1 MKLINIICLLVFIL
15 FGCQSN
21 TSFNYSNSTL
31 LPNASGENNEMLIV
45 MDSTKFKGEIGRL
58 LVGTYGSY
66 IYGLPQPENNF
77 DLIFIRPRNFNS
89 ILKYAKNIVVI
100 FSLEGNSLDSKI
112 LRKEFNKLDVKKKR
126 ELFKTGLLKVRFYLN
141 YIKYEKINKEGKETD
156 LDKYVYKRSENFPY
170 YLNIKFNDE
179 TIKKLEKV
187 KQTEIENSKLAEDDR
202 DYQIED
208 LEMYEDSEIDF
219 SIDFEDDDQDENY

>member
-1 MKLINIICLLVFIL
+1 MKNDDHILSIIEKDLENKLREYIDKRFEIEQKYIELSQIKKDVYKLKDQKTEWEDQHPDLADPQDDFYKTEAFKAFDIVE
-15 FGCQSN
+15 QSG
-21 TSFNYSNSTL
+21 S
-31 LPNASGENNEMLIV
+31 
-45 MDSTKFKGEIGRL
+45 DKGA
-58 LVGTYGSY
+58 VY
-66 IYGLPQPENNF
+66 
-77 DLIFIRPRNFNS
+77 
-89 ILKYAKNIVVI
+89 LKKYKSE
-100 FSLEGNSLDSKI
+100 FSRI
-112 LRKEFNKLDVKKKR
+112 LRKEFNKLGVKKKR

-141 YIKYEKINKEGKETD
+141 YIKYEKINKEGKETE

>member
-1 MKLINIICLLVFIL
+1 MSEKEKIIKIDTIKIIQQDLEDRLNEYINKRYEI
-15 FGCQSN
+15 
-21 TSFNYSNSTL
+21 
-31 LPNASGENNEMLIV
+31 
-45 MDSTKFKGEIGRL
+45 DKKFVELSQIKKD
-58 LVGTYGSY
+58 
-66 IYGLPQPENNF
+66 IYK
-77 DLIFIRPRNFNS
+77 
-89 ILKYAKNIVVI
+89 LKYQKTELEESDPDLVDSDDAYESEAFKSFRIVEEMESDNGQVYLKKYKTD
-100 FSLEGNSLDSKI
+100 FSSI

-141 YIKYEKINKEGKETD
+141 YIKYEKINKEGKETE

-208 LEMYEDSEIDF
+208 LEMYEDSEVDF

>member
-1 MKLINIICLLVFIL
+1 MADDAIEITKIEFIKKDLENKLNEYINKRF
-15 FGCQSN
+15 
-21 TSFNYSNSTL
+21 
-31 LPNASGENNEMLIV
+31 
-45 MDSTKFKGEIGRL
+45 EIDEKYIEL
-58 LVGTYGSY
+58 SQIKKDIYKLKNQKTTWEDDHPDLVGPS
-66 IYGLPQPENNF
+66 PEHVYDPDGAYETEAF
-77 DLIFIRPRNFNS
+77 KDFGIVEES
-89 ILKYAKNIVVI
+89 HSDKGAAYLKKYKSE
-100 FSLEGNSLDSKI
+100 FSRI
-112 LRKEFNKLDVKKKR
+112 LRKEFNKLGVKKKR
-126 ELFKTGLLKVRFYLN
+126 ELFKTGLLKVRFNLN
-141 YIKYEKINKEGKETD
+141 INKYEKINKDGKKTE
-156 LDKYVYKRSENFPY
+156 LDEYVFKRSKNFPY

>member
-1 MKLINIICLLVFIL
+1 MSEKEKIIKIDTIKIIQQDLENRLNEYINKRYEIDKKFVELSQIKKDIYKLKYQKTELEE
-15 FGCQSN
+15 SD
-21 TSFNYSNSTL
+21 
-31 LPNASGENNEMLIV
+31 P
-45 MDSTKFKGEIGRL
+45 
-58 LVGTYGSY
+58 
-66 IYGLPQPENNF
+66 
-77 DLIFIRPRNFNS
+77 DLIDSNDPYETEAFKSFGIVNEIES
-89 ILKYAKNIVVI
+89 DKGQVYLKKYKTE
-100 FSLEGNSLDSKI
+100 FSSI

-141 YIKYEKINKEGKETD
+141 YIKYEKINKEGKETE

>member
-1 MKLINIICLLVFIL
+1 MSEKEKIIKIDTIKIIQQDLEDRLNEYINKRYEIDKKFVELSQIKKDIYKLKYQKTELEE
-15 FGCQSN
+15 SD
-21 TSFNYSNSTL
+21 
-31 LPNASGENNEMLIV
+31 P
-45 MDSTKFKGEIGRL
+45 
-58 LVGTYGSY
+58 
-66 IYGLPQPENNF
+66 
-77 DLIFIRPRNFNS
+77 DLIDSNDPYETEAFKSFGIVDEIES
-89 ILKYAKNIVVI
+89 DKGQVYLKKYKTE
-100 FSLEGNSLDSKI
+100 FSSI

-141 YIKYEKINKEGKETD
+141 YIKYEKINKEGKETE

>member
-1 MKLINIICLLVFIL
+1 
-15 FGCQSN
+15 
-21 TSFNYSNSTL
+21 
-31 LPNASGENNEMLIV
+31 
-45 MDSTKFKGEIGRL
+45 
-58 LVGTYGSY
+58 
-66 IYGLPQPENNF
+66 
-77 DLIFIRPRNFNS
+77 
-89 ILKYAKNIVVI
+89 
-100 FSLEGNSLDSKI
+100 
-112 LRKEFNKLDVKKKR
+112 
-126 ELFKTGLLKVRFYLN
+126 
-141 YIKYEKINKEGKETD
+141 
-156 LDKYVYKRSENFPY
+156 ENFPY

>member
-1 MKLINIICLLVFIL
+1 MSEKEKIIKIDTIKIIQQDLENRLNEYINKRYEIDKKFVELSQIKKDIYKLKYQKTELEE
-15 FGCQSN
+15 SD
-21 TSFNYSNSTL
+21 
-31 LPNASGENNEMLIV
+31 P
-45 MDSTKFKGEIGRL
+45 
-58 LVGTYGSY
+58 
-66 IYGLPQPENNF
+66 
-77 DLIFIRPRNFNS
+77 DLIDSNDPYETEAFKSFGIVDEIES
-89 ILKYAKNIVVI
+89 DKGQVYLKKYKTE
-100 FSLEGNSLDSKI
+100 FSSI

-141 YIKYEKINKEGKETD
+141 YIKYEKINKEGKETE

-179 TIKKLEKV
+179 TIKKIEKV

>member
-1 MKLINIICLLVFIL
+1 MSEKEKIIKIDTIKIIQQDLEDRLNEYINKRYEI
-15 FGCQSN
+15 
-21 TSFNYSNSTL
+21 
-31 LPNASGENNEMLIV
+31 
-45 MDSTKFKGEIGRL
+45 DKKFVELSQIKKD
-58 LVGTYGSY
+58 
-66 IYGLPQPENNF
+66 IYK
-77 DLIFIRPRNFNS
+77 
-89 ILKYAKNIVVI
+89 LKYQKTELEESDPDLVDSDDAYESEAFKSFGIVEETESDNGQVYLKKYKTD
-100 FSLEGNSLDSKI
+100 FSSI

-141 YIKYEKINKEGKETD
+141 YIKYEKINKEGKETE

>member
-1 MKLINIICLLVFIL
+1 MVESDPDLVDSDDAYESEAFKS
-15 FGCQSN
+15 FG
-21 TSFNYSNSTL
+21 
-31 LPNASGENNEMLIV
+31 IV
-45 MDSTKFKGEIGRL
+45 EETESDNGQ
-58 LVGTYGSY
+58 VY
-66 IYGLPQPENNF
+66 
-77 DLIFIRPRNFNS
+77 
-89 ILKYAKNIVVI
+89 LKKYKTD
-100 FSLEGNSLDSKI
+100 FSSI

-141 YIKYEKINKEGKETD
+141 YIKYEKINKEGKETE

>member
-1 MKLINIICLLVFIL
+1 MSEKEKIIKIDTIKIIQQDLEDRLNEYINKRYEIDKKFVELSQIKKDIYKLKYQKTELEE
-15 FGCQSN
+15 SE
-21 TSFNYSNSTL
+21 
-31 LPNASGENNEMLIV
+31 P
-45 MDSTKFKGEIGRL
+45 
-58 LVGTYGSY
+58 
-66 IYGLPQPENNF
+66 
-77 DLIFIRPRNFNS
+77 DLIDSNDPYETEAFKSFGIVDEIES
-89 ILKYAKNIVVI
+89 DKGQVYLKKYKTE
-100 FSLEGNSLDSKI
+100 FSSI

-141 YIKYEKINKEGKETD
+141 YIKYEKINKEGKETE